1 MSDLNKK
8 KIDEIIRVDHAGEF
22 GAQRIYK
29 GQIDF
34 VKDSKLKKELEHIA
48 QEELEHLN
56 YFEKKAI
63 RNRVRPT
70 ALYPIWDIGGYALGA
85 ITAIMGKDY
94 VMACTEA
101 VEEEIV
107 KHYKT
112 QLHNLQSSKDNDLKK
127 NIRKFLADEDNHR
140 HYGNQNHKGGFKVTS
155 FKKAI
160 GFLTKTAIRLSE
172 KI

>member
-1 MSDLNKK
+1 MQNVNKK
-8 KIDEIIRVDHAGEF
+8 KTDEIIRVDHAGEY

-34 VKDSKLKKELEHIA
+34 TNDLELKKELQQIA
-48 QEELEHLN
+48 SEELEHLN
-56 YFEKKAI
+56 YFEKKALKS
-63 RNRVRPT
+63 RVRPT
-70 ALYPIWDIGGYALGA
+70 ALYPIWNIGGYSLGA

-112 QLHNLQSSKDNDLKK
+112 QLELLKNSKETDLKK
-127 NIRKFLADEDNHR
+127 KYI
-140 HYGNQNHKGGFKVTS
+140 QVS
-155 FKKAI
+155 
-160 GFLTKTAIRLSE
+160 
-172 KI
+172 